1 MNQSL
6 SQVCALKL
14 KIFTQTN
21 TSWLRSY
28 SISEEKLGGW
38 RLCVWDVW
46 VWPTLYFGKITEKIF
61 RCFRYLSMA
70 WYRILERLLNKTQ
83 PLDVLDI
90 WVWPHIK
97 FSHSAR
103 GKSNIRKICGSDA
116 KLQKFRFPQSH
127 RVDMSGI
134 SEFLCLPYQGGGCLN
149 ARVGVFTIDIE
160 TSTFVAITN
169 KMYSNI

>member
-1 MNQSL
+1 MF
-6 SQVCALKL
+6 QVLTIRESESVANLCAK
-14 KIFTQTN
+14 TQDFYSDKHELTQIL
-21 TSWLRSY
+21 LR
-28 SISEEKLGGW
+28 ISEEKLGGW

-46 VWPTLYFGKITEKIF
+46 VWPTLYFGKIMEKIF

-70 WYRILERLLNKTQ
+70 WYRILEQLLNKSQ

-116 KLQKFRFPQSH
+116 KLQKFRFPRSH
-127 RVDMSGI
+127 RVDM
-134 SEFLCLPYQGGGCLN
+134 
-149 ARVGVFTIDIE
+149 
-160 TSTFVAITN
+160 
-169 KMYSNI
+169 